1 MWNPFKR
8 RSRHLVTFDE
18 YYKERLRRKRE
29 DPKGYEEEQRRA
41 RESALRLVELRRKD
55 NEGRNPALTGSE
67 SVSKTSERT
76 ND

>member
-1 MWNPFKR
+1 MWSPFKR

-29 DPKGYEEEQRRA
+29 DPKAYEEDQRRA
-41 RESALRLVELRRKD
+41 LEWALRMAELRRQD
-55 NEGRNPALTGSE
+55 NERRKLGLTGSE